1 MDTLIYDIWL
11 SLAIT
16 PDSSAFKKLL
26 STFSDSKS
34 IYEAHDG
41 EIRSIL
47 GRESSEAQRLCEK
60 ALSRARE
67 IYDFC
72 KSKGVGL
79 LSYFDEAFP
88 ENLRNIPTPPVL
100 LYYRGV
106 LPDFNNSFC
115 AAVVGTRSISSY
127 GRKNAFNIAYDLT
140 KAGAVIVAGM
150 ALGIDGIAAAAALS
164 AGGKTV
170 AVLGSGIDVCYP
182 PVHKTLARAI
192 VKSGCVFTE
201 YAPGTR
207 PDKQNFPRRNRIIS
221 GLCEA
226 TLIIEGPERSGVRF
240 TAKHAFKQNR
250 AVYALPGNIENS
262 NSKVCNSLLKN
273 GARALTGADD
283 IIRDFED
290 KYPSML
296 NPFALAN
303 STRPKLEDEL
313 RKYSVSAVA
322 PEDEIFSSKPI
333 KRIKENS
340 PKIKNFKA
348 QKPTENKRTELKAE
362 SAPVS
367 DAEISPV
374 GFDAATLKIYKKIPM
389 KDSCLIES
397 LVDENFTLRDVMKA
411 LLKLEMGRFIKMLPG
426 ERVSRNL

>member
-26 STFSDSKS
+26 STFFDSES
-34 IYEAHDG
+34 IYEADDR
-41 EIRSIL
+41 EIRLIL
-47 GRESSEAQRLCEK
+47 DNESSEAERLCQK
-60 ALSRARE
+60 DLSRARE

-72 KSKGVGL
+72 KSKGVGI

-88 ENLRNIPTPPVL
+88 KNLRDIPTPPVL

-106 LPDFNNSFC
+106 LPDFDNSFC

-127 GRKNAFNIAYDLT
+127 GRKNAFNITYDLAT
-140 KAGAVIVAGM
+140 AGAVIVSGM
-150 ALGIDGIAAAAALS
+150 ALGIDGVASAAALS

-182 PVHKTLARAI
+182 PVHKTLAREI
-192 VKSGCVFTE
+192 VKNGCVFTE

-207 PDKQNFPRRNRIIS
+207 PDKPNFPRRNRIIS
-221 GLCEA
+221 GLCAA
-226 TLIIEGPERSGVRF
+226 TLVIEGTERSGARF
-240 TAKHAFKQNR
+240 TAKYAFKQNR
-250 AVYALPGNIENS
+250 AVYALPGNIENP
-262 NSKVCNSLLKN
+262 NSKVCISLLKN

-283 IIRDFED
+283 IIRDFESE
-290 KYPSML
+290 YPGML
-296 NPFALAN
+296 NPFALAS
-303 STRPKLEDEL
+303 STRPRLEDEL

-322 PEDEIFSSKPI
+322 PEDDIFSSKPI
-333 KRIKENS
+333 KRIRERRS
-340 PKIKNFKA
+340 KIKSSKA
-348 QKPTENKRTELKAE
+348 EKPTEKEYFEPQLQ
-362 SAPVS
+362 SVPVNEE
-367 DAEISPV
+367 EITPV
-374 GFDAATLKIYKKIPM
+374 GFDAATLKIYKKIPA

-397 LVDENFTLRDVMKA
+397 LVDGDFTLRDVMKA

-426 ERVSRNL
+426 ERVSRNF